1 MYYISPSV
9 LYKTSQI
16 NAQVGIRPSW
26 DNGKFKMFPNILAD
40 ISSSDKRFTFQA
52 GWTGYIRK
60 TTYQYLAGQN
70 PWLWL
75 PGTLRNTW
83 IEERFAGFK
92 GTAGDHFSYAA
103 KVGFNKL
110 NNQPLFIND
119 TSAAGDGKSFNVVYE
134 DKMNVVN
141 FSGEFGYNAGEK
153 FSMITGL
160 IFNQFSGFQSQAKAW
175 GMIPLELKT
184 NLRLQIIKDLWLK
197 TDLFAWS
204 GSKYLK
210 KDNTP
215 GKLDGAFDLNAGL
228 EFKITKNI
236 NLWTQFNNLFNKE
249 YQRWNQYPVYG
260 FNFVGGVVFSFDQ
273 KN

>member
-1 MYYISPSV
+1 
-9 LYKTSQI
+9 
-16 NAQVGIRPSW
+16 
-26 DNGKFKMFPNILAD
+26 
-40 ISSSDKRFTFQA
+40 
-52 GWTGYIRK
+52 
-60 TTYQYLAGQN
+60 
-70 PWLWL
+70 
-75 PGTLRNTW
+75 
-83 IEERFAGFK
+83 
-92 GTAGDHFSYAA
+92 
-103 KVGFNKL
+103 
-110 NNQPLFIND
+110 
-119 TSAAGDGKSFNVVYE
+119 
-134 DKMNVVN
+134 MNVVN